1 VAAAPPMLRV
11 LEREVVVFRK
21 LWRGTAFSSF
31 VTPVMFLA
39 AIGLGLG
46 GLVQRRTGH
55 VGGVSYLAFVA
66 PGLLAAS
73 AMQTAAGSS
82 LWPVMAGTKWVRT
95 FHAVVATPLRPAD
108 LYGGTLL
115 WVGLRA
121 TAAAGAFLLVAAG
134 LGGIPSP
141 WGILAVPAA
150 ALGALAFAAPL
161 AAYAAT
167 QDTDLTFPV
176 IIRLGVVP
184 LFLFSGTFFP
194 ISQLPPWLRPVS
206 VASPLWHA
214 IELCREATTG
224 TPHWAAAAGHTA
236 VLVGCV
242 AVGWRWGTYT
252 FARRLTP

>member
-1 VAAAPPMLRV
+1 VAVAPPMLRV
-11 LEREVVVFRK
+11 LEREAIVFRK
-21 LWRGTAFSSF
+21 LWRGSAFSSF

-46 GLVQRRTGH
+46 GLVERRTGH
-55 VGGVSYLAFVA
+55 VAGVGYLAFVA

-82 LWPVMAGTKWVRT
+82 LWPVMAGTKWIRT
-95 FHAVVATPLRPAD
+95 YHAVVATPLSAAD
-108 LYGGTLL
+108 LYGGTVL
-115 WVGLRA
+115 WVGVRA
-121 TAAAGAFLLVAAG
+121 TAAASAFLAVAVL
-134 LGGIPSP
+134 LGGVPSP

-150 ALGALAFAAPL
+150 TLGALAFAAPL

-176 IIRLGVVP
+176 IMRLGIVP

-194 ISQLPPWLRPVS
+194 ISQLPSWLRPVS

-214 IELCREATTG
+214 IELCRQATTG
-224 TPHWAAAAGHTA
+224 APRWAAATGHTA
-236 VLVGCV
+236 VLIACV
-242 AVGWRWGTYT
+242 AAGWRWGTRT